1 MLFVKRLTIKRVART
16 KKNMKKKAR
25 PVVLTVRLSE
35 EEHRI
40 FKAKAKKRGLTVA
53 SFIRTIGLGAP

>member
-1 MLFVKRLTIKRVART
+1 
-16 KKNMKKKAR
+16 MKKKAR

-40 FKAKAKKRGLTVA
+40 FKDKAKKRGLTVA
-53 SFIRTIGLGAP
+53 SFIRTVALGAAP